1 MLVALAGGVGAARFL
16 RGLIRVHPPADILVI
31 GNTGDD
37 LRVHG
42 LAVSP
47 DLDSVAYTLA
57 GLSDEERGWG
67 LAGETWNVLG
77 ALDRLGDRDI
87 ATHLLRT
94 RLLTEGATLSEA
106 TAEVCRR
113 LGVPVRLV
121 PMSDQ
126 PVETRVEVDGSER
139 ARPAPGV
146 LDAIR
151 AAEGIVLCPSNPVV
165 SVAPILA
172 VPGIRSAIQNTAC
185 RTVAITPIIGG
196 APVRGMADKLL
207 PAWGVEV
214 SARGV
219 ASLYGGLA
227 DAFVLDQV
235 DQAQAG
241 DVAAL
246 GLEAIVAPTLM
257 RTPEDAAASA
267 ARLRAA
273 LASLDGH
280 DVVVVVTDTLGRP
293 WRRGQ
298 TDVAVGMAGM
308 GALEDYRGQLD
319 GDGRALEVT
328 EVAVADEV
336 AAAADL
342 VKRKLA
348 RVPAALLRGVPLPA
362 GDGRASELVRPA
374 AEDLFR
380 TGSGPEDLVAFL
392 EGRRTRRRFLPDPV
406 DPAAVERAVLA
417 AMTAPFPHHTRPFRV
432 VALDSG
438 EGRKRYLTQME
449 AAWRQDLAADGTPAE
464 VIERRMARSWAL
476 LGSAPV
482 LLVPCLAPGGRHDY
496 PDERRSRAEDAMFEL
511 AAGGAVQTL
520 LLALHAQGLGGAWI
534 SSSLFCQ
541 GVAARALELPAGW
554 LPLGS
559 VAAGRPDP
567 GDRPRPR
574 PPLDPGDLI
583 LRR

>member
-16 RGLIRVHPPADILVI
+16 RGLVRVHPPADILVI

-77 ALDRLGDRDI
+77 ALEQLGEPSWFGLGDRDI

-94 RLLTEGATLSEA
+94 RLLAEGATLSEA

-113 LGVPVRLV
+113 LSVPIRLV

-126 PVETRVEVDGSER
+126 RVETRVEVDGPHGLEDLGFQEYWVARQARDPVRRVTFAGIER

-146 LDAIR
+146 LEAIR
-151 AAEGIVLCPSNPVV
+151 GAEGIVLCPSNPVV

-241 DVAAL
+241 EVAAM
-246 GLEAIVAPTLM
+246 GLDAIVAPTLM
-257 RTPEDAAASA
+257 RTIEDAAA
-267 ARLRAA
+267 
-273 LASLDGH
+273 LA
-280 DVVVVVTDTLGRP
+280 
-293 WRRGQ
+293 
-298 TDVAVGMAGM
+298 
-308 GALEDYRGQLD
+308 
-319 GDGRALEVT
+319 
-328 EVAVADEV
+328 
-336 AAAADL
+336 
-342 VKRKLA
+342 K
-348 RVPAALLRGVPLPA
+348 
-362 GDGRASELVRPA
+362 
-374 AEDLFR
+374 
-380 TGSGPEDLVAFL
+380 
-392 EGRRTRRRFLPDPV
+392 
-406 DPAAVERAVLA
+406 
-417 AMTAPFPHHTRPFRV
+417 
-432 VALDSG
+432 VALD
-438 EGRKRYLTQME
+438 
-449 AAWRQDLAADGTPAE
+449 
-464 VIERRMARSWAL
+464 AL
-476 LGSAPV
+476 HT
-482 LLVPCLAPGGRHDY
+482 PGG
-496 PDERRSRAEDAMFEL
+496 A
-511 AAGGAVQTL
+511 
-520 LLALHAQGLGGAWI
+520 
-534 SSSLFCQ
+534 
-541 GVAARALELPAGW
+541 
-554 LPLGS
+554 
-559 VAAGRPDP
+559 
-567 GDRPRPR
+567 DR
-574 PPLDPGDLI
+574 
-583 LRR
+583 